1 MAMRELLRVAM
12 SEKQVKEACEQ
23 WARTRTNTGE
33 STAAQVT
40 FGGAPEVALIKEI
53 TAEVIFLK
61 KRERKPRANGAPQA
75 ADPDTPF

>member
-1 MAMRELLRVAM
+1 MGMRELLRVAM

-23 WARTRTNTGE
+23 WARSRTNTGNG
-33 STAAQVT
+33 TAAQMLLDIAADGV
-40 FGGAPEVALIKEI
+40 V

-75 ADPDTPF
+75 AEPDTPF